1 MAEKT
6 KMRWKSLGQTP
17 SEKYPPIERNETKV
31 GFDRMIEDE
40 VEKIEEDEDAAFE
53 SAVSVIDVESL
64 LKKYKNQ
71 YIQLRK
77 STPSEPIESSFDP
90 EFGKWL
96 PWLILLP
103 IEIEILLLAL
113 HMLSWFAYLF
123 TFTLWDPRDTTWGW
137 VTGFFIWS
145 LIVGGVLIGA
155 SLVIYL
161 IVKIVKS
168 VTYQLAYKAYL
179 KEFNEVTAYNQNL
192 HQRLTDEVNDILKKH
207 KEQPI
212 ESLCNSL

>member
-1 MAEKT
+1 MVENT
-6 KMRWKSLGQTP
+6 KMQWKSLGQKP
-17 SEKYPPIERNETKV
+17 SEKYPPIERDEPKT
-31 GFDRMIEDE
+31 GFDTTIEDE
-40 VEKIEEDEDAAFE
+40 VEELEEDEDAAFE

-71 YIQLRK
+71 YIKLRK
-77 STPSEPIESSFDP
+77 STPSEPIESSFNP
-90 EFGKWL
+90 EFGTWL

-103 IEIEILLLAL
+103 ILIEIFLFSI

-137 VTGFFIWS
+137 VSGFFTWS
-145 LIVGGVLIGA
+145 LIVGGIFIAA

-168 VTYQLAYKAYL
+168 VTYQMAYKAYL
-179 KEFNEVTAYNQNL
+179 KEYNEVTAYNQDL
-192 HQRLTDEVNDILKKH
+192 HQKLTNEVNDILKKH

-212 ESLCNSL
+212 ERLC